1 MNGSTDD
8 AEGRRHEREAAGDAL
23 EARAAAGA
31 PDAQHV
37 LGGEPDEHP
46 ALLHAIARHAIHYGT
61 QLNSTLIQVS
71 SRAEARGRPSGWGG
85 LRLTARRRWS
95 RDGWGGRNGTGRG
108 ATARGGTCA
117 APTER
122 TLSARKAV
130 QPADLCAA
138 ARITRVYSTVE

>member
-1 MNGSTDD
+1 MAVPMMQKGVDMN
-8 AEGRRHEREAAGDAL
+8 ERRPVMPWKRER
-23 EARAAAGA
+23 
-31 PDAQHV
+31 Q
-37 LGGEPDEHP
+37 P
-46 ALLHAIARHAIHYGT
+46 ALQTRSTYSEVNQMSIQPSCTPPHGT
-61 QLNSTLIQVS
+61 PYITAQLYSTLIQVS
-71 SRAEARGRPSGWGG
+71 SRAEARGRRGAQAHGTSQMES
-85 LRLTARRRWS
+85 RWVG
-95 RDGWGGRNGTGRG
+95 RDGWGWRNGTGRG